1 MIIITKT
8 IERKIY
14 IQEESLVAFANRNN
28 YDFNELMKDIEN
40 DTLDI
45 YDLADFEDETTI
57 DYEITRE

>member
-1 MIIITKT
+1 MIVITKT

-28 YDFNELMKDIEN
+28 YDFNKLMEDIEN

-45 YDLADFEDETTI
+45 DYLADFEDETTI
-57 DYEITRE
+57 DYKMTRD